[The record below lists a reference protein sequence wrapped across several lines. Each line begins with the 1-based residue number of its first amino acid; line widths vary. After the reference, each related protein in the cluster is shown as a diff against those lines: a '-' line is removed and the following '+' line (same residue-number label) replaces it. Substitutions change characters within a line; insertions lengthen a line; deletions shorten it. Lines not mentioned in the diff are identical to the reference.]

1 MKKIWPIVLLIIS
14 LLIILIGIFTYIFF
28 IGDKKMDNNINNEPI
43 QENVD
48 NTENIPKEDNNV
60 DKLKQEHYFI
70 DKNLNRYLNYLKIH
84 PEKDMTEIV
93 RCVNANIDYE
103 FYTNTINSNTDDDI
117 LLIVNK
123 YHKLSSNYVPKL
135 VEMDD
140 KYNHNKGY
148 KMMHPTAYEH
158 FKKMVDAAKKDG
170 IVLFNISAYR
180 SYDTQYD
187 LYNDYV
193 KNHGKE
199 AADTF
204 SARAGFS
211 EHQTGLTT
219 DINTSSSKANFENSK
234 EYAWLIKNSYKYGF
248 ILRYPKDKEYLTGYK
263 YEPWHYRYVGK
274 EAAKYIYENNI
285 TYEEYYAYFI
295 DNK

>member
-1 MKKIWPIVLLIIS
+1 MKKVWPIVLLIIS
-14 LLIILIGIFTYIFF
+14 VLIILVGILTYIFF
-28 IGDKKMDNNINNEPI
+28 MGDKKMDNTNTNNEPTKEI
-43 QENVD
+43 ID
-48 NTENIPKEDNNV
+48 NKPKEENNV
-60 DKLKQEHYFI
+60 DKLKKENYFI
-70 DKNLNRYLNYLKIH
+70 AKNLDRYLNYLKMH
-84 PEKDMTEIV
+84 PEKDMTEII

-103 FYTNTINSNTDDDI
+103 FYTNTVNSNTDDDI

-123 YHKLSSNYVPKL
+123 YHRLSSNYVPKL

-140 KYNHNKGY
+140 KYNYNKGY
-148 KMMHPTAYEH
+148 RIMHPTAYEH
-158 FKKMVDAAKKDG
+158 FKEMVDAAKKDG
-170 IVLFNISAYR
+170 IVLFNVSAYR

-187 LYNDYV
+187 LYNEYV

-204 SARAGFS
+204 SARPGYS

-234 EYAWLIKNSYKYGF
+234 EYAWLIENSYKYGF

-274 EAAKYIYENNI
+274 DVAKYIYENDI

>member
-1 MKKIWPIVLLIIS
+1 MKKRTKIILLIIS
-14 LLIILIGIFTYIFF
+14 LLIILIGIITYIFF
-28 IGDKKMDNNINNEPI
+28 IGDKNLNTNINDNESIKENIDNMPEENNNI
-43 QENVD
+43 
-48 NTENIPKEDNNV
+48 
-60 DKLKQEHYFI
+60 DKLKQEFYFI
-70 DKNLNRYLNYLKIH
+70 DKNLDRYLKYIKMH
-84 PEKDMTEIV
+84 PEKNLAEIV
-93 RCVNANIDYE
+93 KCVNANIDYG

-123 YHKLSSNYVPKL
+123 YYQLSSNYIPNL

-148 KMMHPTAYEH
+148 RMMHPTAYAH
-158 FKKMVDAAKKDG
+158 FKEMVDEAKKDG
-170 IVLFNISAYR
+170 IILFNVSAYR

-187 LYNDYV
+187 LYNEYV
-193 KNHGKE
+193 KNNGKD

-211 EHQTGLTT
+211 EHQTGLAT

-234 EYAWLIKNSYKYGF
+234 EYAWLIENSYKYGF
-248 ILRYPKDKEYLTGYK
+248 ILRYPKNKEYLTGYK

-274 EAAKYIYENNI
+274 EVAKYIYEHNI

>member
-1 MKKIWPIVLLIIS
+1 MKKKTKIILLIIS
-14 LLIILIGIFTYIFF
+14 LLIILIGIITYIFF
-28 IGDKKMDNNINNEPI
+28 IGDKNLNTNINDNESIKENIDNMPEENNNI
-43 QENVD
+43 
-48 NTENIPKEDNNV
+48 
-60 DKLKQEHYFI
+60 DKLKQEFYFI
-70 DKNLNRYLNYLKIH
+70 DKNLDRYLKYIKMH
-84 PEKDMTEIV
+84 PEKNLAEIV
-93 RCVNANIDYE
+93 KCVNANIDYG

-123 YHKLSSNYVPKL
+123 YYQLSSNYIPNL

-148 KMMHPTAYEH
+148 RMMHPTAYAH
-158 FKKMVDAAKKDG
+158 FKEMVDEAKKDG
-170 IVLFNISAYR
+170 IILFNVSAYR

-187 LYNDYV
+187 LYNEYV
-193 KNHGKE
+193 KNNGKD

-211 EHQTGLTT
+211 EHQTGLAT

-234 EYAWLIKNSYKYGF
+234 EYAWLIENSYKYGF
-248 ILRYPKDKEYLTGYK
+248 ILRYPKNKEYLTGYK

-274 EAAKYIYENNI
+274 EVAKYIYEHNI